1 MEAALILLKQLITMF
16 IFMGIGFTLFKT
28 KKVTEEG
35 SRQLSNILLY
45 IVLPAVIIH
54 SYCKERT
61 PELLKG
67 MALSF
72 ALSAALL
79 IISMVICALIFGKR
93 HRIENIGVAFS
104 NCGFMGIPLV
114 RAVMGDGAVFYCSA
128 FVAILLVLQWTYG
141 VFVMTGDKKA
151 ISGKK
156 IVTNPVLIATIIGV
170 LIFVLQIP
178 IPGVVDGALDAVG
191 ALNAP
196 VAMMILGVYLAQTNI
211 KSIFVDGHLYFG
223 SAIRLVAIPLISML
237 FLCLLP
243 ASLNEMKM
251 TLLIS
256 ASAPIGANVAIFAQM
271 VGLDYTKA
279 VKYVCLCTILCI
291 ITMPLLIM
299 LASKIWI

>member
-156 IVTNPVLIATIIGV
+156 IATNPVLIATIIGV
-170 LIFVLQIP
+170 LIFVMQIP

-223 SAIRLVAIPLISML
+223 SAIRLVAIPLISMF

-291 ITMPLLIM
+291 ITMPFLIM